1 MRTMT
6 PEERKKLTS
15 DETLITA
22 RIDDYQMPS
31 LLIKLIKSM
40 KKNSV
45 AEMTTTKID
54 KLHRNFASS
63 FLDQYK
69 AFSPGDTIVFTV
81 SLYSISNTRYFY
93 KLSVDEKLAYVLR
106 LKAVAGEFFKQGNFV
121 KSAKVYQKINGWY
134 NFGDASNNFLKEEGE
149 VFE

>member
-1 MRTMT
+1 MKGMT
-6 PEERKKLTS
+6 PEERRILT
-15 DETLITA
+15 DDQTLITA
-22 RIDDYQMPS
+22 RIDDYKLPS

-54 KLHRNFASS
+54 KLHRNFTSA

-69 AFSPGDTIVFTV
+69 AFAPGDTVVLTV

-93 KLSVDEKLAYVLR
+93 KLSVEEKLAYVMR
-106 LKAVAGEFFKQGNFV
+106 LKSVSGEFFKEGNFA

-134 NFGDASNNFLKEEGE
+134 NFGDASNNHQQEEG
-149 VFE
+149 

>member
-63 FLDQYK
+63 FLD
-69 AFSPGDTIVFTV
+69 
-81 SLYSISNTRYFY
+81 
-93 KLSVDEKLAYVLR
+93 
-106 LKAVAGEFFKQGNFV
+106 
-121 KSAKVYQKINGWY
+121 
-134 NFGDASNNFLKEEGE
+134 
-149 VFE
+149 